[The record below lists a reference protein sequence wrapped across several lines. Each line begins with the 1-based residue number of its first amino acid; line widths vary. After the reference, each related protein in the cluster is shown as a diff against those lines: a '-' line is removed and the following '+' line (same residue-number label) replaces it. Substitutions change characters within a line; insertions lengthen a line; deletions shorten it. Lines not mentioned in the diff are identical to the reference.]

1 MPNPDIIRSVLTILA
16 LVSLLGMV
24 KRPFWG
30 VISYLMIMMLRPG
43 LYYPV
48 LGQLRIELLVGVVV
62 ILVIFFS
69 GRIVRIDLRED
80 PITRWMF
87 ILFGVMALSMVQ
99 AMDFSQSWDWMNE
112 FLKVLLFFIMIVT
125 LTEDIKDCEMLL
137 LVFCLMSAT
146 IAYEAIFNYMTGKLV
161 ESMDESQRM
170 SYAVSDA
177 GMGAG
182 HVALA
187 NMCNQALAVAWY
199 VGACHKKKNIR
210 YFGLG
215 LFAIL
220 LAGVVVSGSRGGF
233 FGLAAFFIFAVVFSS
248 NRMKMIFFELLAIG
262 LIVMVNPDY
271 LNFMKKVKVVGSTD
285 LSTGSRLEGLTHGFQ
300 MMIKR
305 PVLGV
310 GPGCYPIARRIWF
323 GWGLWAHNLYGEIM
337 GDLGLMG
344 LVASYKFLK
353 NYLIMAF
360 RILKESTADPVIGNI
375 CKAVL
380 VATIV
385 RLVLGMGSHSL
396 YIFFWYFLAGI
407 VVVLSRHIR
416 SAEMHRAEG

>member
-1 MPNPDIIRSVLTILA
+1 M
-16 LVSLLGMV
+16 
-24 KRPFWG
+24 
-30 VISYLMIMMLRPG
+30 
-43 LYYPV
+43 
-48 LGQLRIELLVGVVV
+48 V
-62 ILVIFFS
+62 ILVIFLS
-69 GRIVRIDLRED
+69 GRFGRVNLREE
-80 PITRWMF
+80 PVTRWMF
-87 ILFGVMALSMVQ
+87 VLFGVMSLSMFQ
-99 AMDFSQSWDWMNE
+99 AMNFSYSWDWMNE

-125 LTEDIKDCEMLL
+125 LTEDVRDCEILL

-146 IAYEAIFNYMTGKLV
+146 IAYEAIFNYISGNLV

-170 SYAVSDA
+170 SYAVADT

-187 NMCNQALAVAWY
+187 NMCNQALAIAWY
-199 VGACHKKKNIR
+199 VGACHYKKNIR

-271 LNFMKKVKVVGSTD
+271 LNFMKKVKVVGSSD
-285 LSTGSRLEGLTHGFQ
+285 LSTGSRIQGLVHGFQ
-300 MMIKR
+300 MMVKR
-305 PVLGV
+305 PILGV
-310 GPGCYPIARRIWF
+310 GPGCYPIARGTWF
-323 GWGLWAHNLYGEIM
+323 GWSLWAHNLYGELM

-353 NYLIMAF
+353 NYMVTAC
-360 RILKESTADPVIGNI
+360 RILKESTADPVVGNI

-407 VVVLSRHIR
+407 VVVVARHIR
-416 SAEMHRAEG
+416 TNGLQRAEG